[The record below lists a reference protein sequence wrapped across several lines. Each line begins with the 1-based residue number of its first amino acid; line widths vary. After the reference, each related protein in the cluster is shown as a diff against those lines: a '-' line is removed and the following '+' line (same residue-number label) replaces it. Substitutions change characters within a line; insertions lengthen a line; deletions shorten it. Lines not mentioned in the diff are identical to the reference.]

1 MLSDLRRHQ
10 RFILSFLLGLAA
22 GLGLYHLETVDRLL
36 TFSVTFN
43 LCYLVLT
50 AILMRRLTIDMLRGH
65 ADLDDEGML
74 LIVPLAM
81 GSVAINLWAILQ
93 VTHGDHVGWLR
104 LGLALAS
111 VPLAWAMIHTVMAFH
126 YASLWYAR
134 RPNGQET
141 RCLQFPGLAPDGEAR
156 IWDFLYYS
164 FVLGMTAQTA
174 DISTLNTRVRRIT
187 LVHSVFSF
195 FHNTVLLALA
205 VSAVA

>member
-50 AILMRRLTIDMLRGH
+50 AVLMRRLTIDMLRGH

-93 VTHGDHVGWLR
+93 VTHDDHVGWLR